1 MLSVNMDRERIYR
14 ILTVRFPCGIG
25 GKLISKID
33 LETKEITAEYSVGTW
48 DQSGSLVSRNRYQL
62 KFPENQWSGAQRV
75 LLDWAEAL
83 KEAIQQDYEVDE
95 LDLSGCE
102 SIETQLELMR
112 MAGHN
117 VWQPEPSQKDAC

>member
-14 ILTVRFPCGIG
+14 IVMVRFPCGIG

-33 LETKEITAEYSVGTW
+33 LETKEITAEYSVGMW
-48 DQSGSLVSRNRYQL
+48 DQSGSLIPTNRYQL
-62 KFPENQWSGAQRV
+62 KFPENLWTGAQRV
-75 LLDWAEAL
+75 LLDWADAL

-95 LDLSGCE
+95 LDLSECQSVE
-102 SIETQLELMR
+102 AQIELMR

-117 VWQPEPSQKDAC
+117 VWQPEPSQREAC